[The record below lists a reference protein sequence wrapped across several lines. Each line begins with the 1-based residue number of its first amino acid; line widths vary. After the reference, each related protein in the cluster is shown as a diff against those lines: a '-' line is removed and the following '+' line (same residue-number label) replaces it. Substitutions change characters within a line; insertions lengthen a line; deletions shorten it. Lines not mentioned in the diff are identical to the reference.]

1 MKTFFSFQII
11 LLLFG
16 FSHFYGDHCF
26 LTVTTPTPERTL
38 YINLLLWLNLN
49 SLQKCAT
56 TKYVLIPS
64 FGSKMCFFAFS
75 SSGRCTVHLATMACR
90 GSYSFPYL
98 AKRNSTHKK
107 IFLLNSNLTLERFEE
122 FQNKI
127 SLLANKEQLSLR
139 NSLVLGNSGKRR
151 IFKRC

>member
-1 MKTFFSFQII
+1 MKICFSFQII

-16 FSHFYGDHCF
+16 FSFLWWSLFPHSHHPYTRENTVHQSATLTKPELFAKMCDNKVRTNSIFWIKNVFFCF
-26 LTVTTPTPERTL
+26 LIE
-38 YINLLLWLNLN
+38 W
-49 SLQKCAT
+49 Q
-56 TKYVLIPS
+56 
-64 FGSKMCFFAFS
+64 
-75 SSGRCTVHLATMACR
+75 VHLATMACR